1 MRRKRIGMSFMKMIH
16 CADLHL
22 DSKLLTHLNREQA
35 RERGMEIVNTFQRMV
50 EYAVKN
56 QVRAILIA
64 GDLFDT
70 KSISAVVRN
79 AVRDAILFHPSIDFF
94 YLKGNHDQDNF
105 LLHLEEIPS
114 NLKLFDSYWK
124 TYYYGNIAISGVET
138 TKENQISLA
147 GQLNLA
153 QDQVNIVMLH
163 GQESEYGAREDEQSI
178 SLRLLRQKGIDYLAL
193 GHIHSYRKERLDE
206 RGIYCYSGCLEGRGF
221 DECGEKGFVLLDIE
235 EDTGEITS
243 TFIPFAKRQLHTI
256 EVLVDCCTTSS
267 EIARCID
274 AELNVRQIQGK
285 DLVKII
291 LAGKVDVECEKNMQ
305 YLEQRYREYYYVVK
319 LEDHTTIAI
328 DYNEFVWDESLKGEY
343 VRMLQGTDLPEEDKA
358 EIIRC
363 GILALVGEEFVS

>member
-1 MRRKRIGMSFMKMIH
+1 MIH

-22 DSKLLTHLNREQA
+22 DSKLLAHLNTEQA

-56 QVRAILIA
+56 QVKAILIA

-79 AVRDAILFHPSIDFF
+79 AVRDAILFHPTIDFF

-105 LLHLEEIPS
+105 LSHLEEIPD
-114 NLKLFDSYWK
+114 NLKLFDSCWR
-124 TYYYGNIAISGVET
+124 TYYYGNIAISGAEST
-138 TKENQISLA
+138 TENQISLA
-147 GQLNLA
+147 GQLSLA

-163 GQESEYGAREDEQSI
+163 GQETEYGTQEDEQSI

-193 GHIHSYRKERLDE
+193 GHIHSYRKERLDQ

-235 EDTGEITS
+235 EDTGEIAS
-243 TFIPFAKRQLHTI
+243 NFVPFAKRRLHSI
-256 EVLVDCCTTSS
+256 EVVVDGCSTSS

-274 AELNVRQIQGK
+274 SVLNLRQIPAK
-285 DLVKII
+285 DLVKIV
-291 LAGKVDVECEKNMQ
+291 LTGKLNVDCEKNLQ
-305 YLEQRYREYYYVVK
+305 YLEQRYQDYYYVVK
-319 LEDHTTIAI
+319 LEDCTTLAV
-328 DYNEFVWDESLKGEY
+328 DYNEFVLDESLKGEY
-343 VRMLQGTDLPEEDKA
+343 VRILQESNLSEDDKA

-363 GILALVGEEFVS
+363 GILALAGEEFVS